1 MAALRACKSQAAER
15 QCVSFVLEFIKM
27 AQSLSRLNTGLAEA
41 YPAPAATSGG
51 SRPTL
56 DLVHLARQSLGD
68 KDREIE
74 ILALFDQQSGQA
86 LARLEAL
93 SGRDGAVAADLA
105 RMLAASARIAGAF
118 AVASAATVYEAVVLS
133 SGEGDAG
140 AEALDHLK
148 LEIVQVREAIGAL
161 LAR

>member
-1 MAALRACKSQAAER
+1 MSQSA
-15 QCVSFVLEFIKM
+15 
-27 AQSLSRLNTGLAEA
+27 SRLKTELGQSYPASP
-41 YPAPAATSGG
+41 PAPAG
-51 SRPTL
+51 SRPIL

-118 AVASAATVYEAVVLS
+118 AVASAAAVYEAVVLS

-148 LEIVQVREAIGAL
+148 AEINQVREAIGEL

>member
-1 MAALRACKSQAAER
+1 MSQSASVLKVELDQAYSAPRA
-15 QCVSFVLEFIKM
+15 
-27 AQSLSRLNTGLAEA
+27 
-41 YPAPAATSGG
+41 APAG
-51 SRPTL
+51 SRPIL

-118 AVASAATVYEAVVLS
+118 AVASAAAVYEAVVLS

-148 LEIVQVREAIGAL
+148 TEINQVREAIGEL

>member
-1 MAALRACKSQAAER
+1 MSQSA
-15 QCVSFVLEFIKM
+15 
-27 AQSLSRLNTGLAEA
+27 SRLKTELSQA
-41 YPAPAATSGG
+41 YPAPPTAPAG
-51 SRPTL
+51 SRPIL

-118 AVASAATVYEAVVLS
+118 AVASAAAVYEAVVLS

-140 AEALDHLK
+140 AEALNHLK
-148 LEIVQVREAIGAL
+148 AEINQVREAIGEL

>member
-1 MAALRACKSQAAER
+1 
-15 QCVSFVLEFIKM
+15 M
-27 AQSLSRLNTGLAEA
+27 AQSLSQVKKGLAASYETPVA
-41 YPAPAATSGG
+41 RFEG

-105 RMLAASARIAGAF
+105 RILGASARIAGAF
-118 AVASAATVYEAVVLS
+118 AVASAALAYEAVVLS
-133 SGEGDAG
+133 SAKGDAG
-140 AEALDHLK
+140 AEALAHLK
-148 LEIVQVREAIGAL
+148 AEIGAVREAIGAL

>member
-1 MAALRACKSQAAER
+1 MSQSASQLKTELSQAYSAPP
-15 QCVSFVLEFIKM
+15 
-27 AQSLSRLNTGLAEA
+27 
-41 YPAPAATSGG
+41 PAPAG
-51 SRPTL
+51 SRPIL

-118 AVASAATVYEAVVLS
+118 AVASAAAVYEAVVLS

-148 LEIVQVREAIGAL
+148 AEINQVREAIGEL

>member
-1 MAALRACKSQAAER
+1 MSHSASQLKTELSQAYSAPP
-15 QCVSFVLEFIKM
+15 L
-27 AQSLSRLNTGLAEA
+27 
-41 YPAPAATSGG
+41 APAG
-51 SRPTL
+51 SRPIL

-118 AVASAATVYEAVVLS
+118 AVASAAAVYEAVVLS

-140 AEALDHLK
+140 AEALNHLK
-148 LEIVQVREAIGAL
+148 AEINQVREAIGEL

>member
-1 MAALRACKSQAAER
+1 MSQFA
-15 QCVSFVLEFIKM
+15 
-27 AQSLSRLNTGLAEA
+27 SRLNKELVQPYSAPR
-41 YPAPAATSGG
+41 PAPAG

-118 AVASAATVYEAVVLS
+118 AVASAAAVYEAVVLS

-140 AEALDHLK
+140 AEALNHLK
-148 LEIVQVREAIGAL
+148 TEVTQVREAIGAL

>member
-1 MAALRACKSQAAER
+1 MSQSA
-15 QCVSFVLEFIKM
+15 
-27 AQSLSRLNTGLAEA
+27 SLLKVELDQA
-41 YPAPAATSGG
+41 YSAPRPAPAG
-51 SRPTL
+51 SRPIL

-118 AVASAATVYEAVVLS
+118 AVASAAAVYEAVVLS

-148 LEIVQVREAIGAL
+148 TEINQVREAIGEL

>member
-1 MAALRACKSQAAER
+1 MSQSA
-15 QCVSFVLEFIKM
+15 
-27 AQSLSRLNTGLAEA
+27 SRLKAELSQV
-41 YPAPAATSGG
+41 YPAPPTAPAG
-51 SRPTL
+51 SRPIL

-118 AVASAATVYEAVVLS
+118 AVASAAAVYEAVVLS

-148 LEIVQVREAIGAL
+148 AEINQVREAIGEL